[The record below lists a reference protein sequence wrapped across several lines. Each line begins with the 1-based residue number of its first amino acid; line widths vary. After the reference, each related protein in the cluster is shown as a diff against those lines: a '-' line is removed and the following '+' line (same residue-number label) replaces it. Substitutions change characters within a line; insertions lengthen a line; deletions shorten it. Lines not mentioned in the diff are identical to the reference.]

1 MRTRIGAQRIKPSRT
16 SKGVYT
22 VPAVKKAFMI
32 LELMASHNC
41 GYTITEVAK
50 LFNLP
55 VSTTNVLLH
64 SLRECGYVQR
74 SEKGVF
80 SLTMKLF
87 TEGNKVVNE
96 VELHQLALPEL
107 ERLAALTDL
116 TVSVAIPDK
125 YELIYLCVFQ
135 GRGDILVQ
143 ARVGQRRYFHQAA
156 TGKAMLAF
164 FPEERVKEYA
174 EVTSLPAATPQTVSS
189 YRLLIRE
196 LERVRVQGYAID
208 NEESGHGLWG
218 IAAPIF
224 DRNGRVA
231 GALGLAGTV
240 LHLQRNMDGL
250 NQEVKRSAQ
259 EVSRGLG
266 YKSEVVTKLGVRS

>member
-1 MRTRIGAQRIKPSRT
+1 MRKRDGEQKGKSART

-64 SLRECGYVQR
+64 SLQECGYVQR
-74 SEKGVF
+74 SGKGVF

-87 TEGNKVVNE
+87 AEGNKIVNE
-96 VELHQLALPEL
+96 VELHRLALPEL
-107 ERLAALTDL
+107 ERLATLTDL

-125 YELIYLCVFQ
+125 YELMYLSVFQ

-143 ARVGQRRYFHQAA
+143 ARVGQRRHFHQAA

-174 EVTSLPAATPQTVSS
+174 EVTGLPAATPKTISS
-189 YRLLIRE
+189 YRLLTKE
-196 LERVRVQGYAID
+196 LELFRVQGYAID

-224 DRNGRVA
+224 DRNGKVA
-231 GALGLAGTV
+231 GALGLAGTT
-240 LHLQRNMDGL
+240 LHLQKDMESL
-250 NQEVKRSAQ
+250 NEEVKESAR
-259 EVSRGLG
+259 EVSRCLG
-266 YKSEVVTKLGVRS
+266 YKAEVVTRLAVRS